1 MLARIDRFLFFPA
14 SILGALA
21 GIAGATYARRGACRV
36 LPTAVRR
43 ALGRLVGARAI
54 DARSRILDSMRRS
67 AWSRLALELSIEHS
81 AGQDGYRFVAAEGQG
96 QHPQTSRQRWTAKQA
111 HWISPSAEVTD
122 IMT

>member
-1 MLARIDRFLFFPA
+1 MLARVDRFRFFPA

-21 GIAGATYARRGACRV
+21 GIAGAIRACRRACRA

-43 ALGRLVGARAI
+43 ALRRLVGARAI
-54 DARSRILDSMRRS
+54 HTRSGILAMRHF

-81 AGQDGYRFVAAEGQG
+81 AGQDGYRSVAAEGQG
-96 QHPQTSRQRWTAKQA
+96 QHPQTSRQHWTAKQA

>member
-1 MLARIDRFLFFPA
+1 MLDRIDRFLFFPA

-21 GIAGATYARRGACRV
+21 GIAGAIYARRGACRV

-54 DARSRILDSMRRS
+54 DARSGILAMRHS
-67 AWSRLALELSIEHS
+67 ACSRLALELSIEHS
-81 AGQDGYRFVAAEGQG
+81 AGQDGYPFVAAEGQG
-96 QHPQTSRQRWTAKQA
+96 QHPQTSRQHWTAKQA